1 MMALRSHLFPYRTQ
15 KLSSI
20 APKVVGGSLPA
31 RIGRR
36 DTTWN
41 HTHSGVVFCAFKNI
55 GDFRQSTWSGCTFGF
70 EARLKKGP
78 LRLTVAVIKLKINV
92 IGWLSKSE
100 DDRNVIL
107 IFNNSESTVF
117 HLNVDTMQVIA
128 EALITI
134 VVRSI
139 SLSLQFLRLIT
150 IKCELTKLLF
160 NYI

>member
-1 MMALRSHLFPYRTQ
+1 M
-15 KLSSI
+15 
-20 APKVVGGSLPA
+20 
-31 RIGRR
+31 
-36 DTTWN
+36 
-41 HTHSGVVFCAFKNI
+41 
-55 GDFRQSTWSGCTFGF
+55 
-70 EARLKKGP
+70 
-78 LRLTVAVIKLKINV
+78 
-92 IGWLSKSE
+92 
-100 DDRNVIL
+100 IL

-117 HLNVDTMQVIA
+117 HLNVDTIQVIA

>member
-1 MMALRSHLFPYRTQ
+1 M
-15 KLSSI
+15 
-20 APKVVGGSLPA
+20 
-31 RIGRR
+31 
-36 DTTWN
+36 
-41 HTHSGVVFCAFKNI
+41 
-55 GDFRQSTWSGCTFGF
+55 
-70 EARLKKGP
+70 
-78 LRLTVAVIKLKINV
+78 
-92 IGWLSKSE
+92 
-100 DDRNVIL
+100 IL

>member
-15 KLSSI
+15 K
-20 APKVVGGSLPA
+20 
-31 RIGRR
+31 IGRR
-36 DTTWN
+36 DATWN
-41 HTHSGVVFCAFKNI
+41 HTHSGVVFLCI
-55 GDFRQSTWSGCTFGF
+55 Q
-70 EARLKKGP
+70 

-128 EALITI
+128 
-134 VVRSI
+134 
-139 SLSLQFLRLIT
+139 
-150 IKCELTKLLF
+150 
-160 NYI
+160 